1 MGEGTKSPIKTT
13 INLAQRDYRLRGLGV
28 VLPIAAASLIAVLLF
43 CKLGIV
49 DPLAAAARAETKAEH
64 QEEQVSRLK
73 DKTANY
79 EQVLEQYQIET
90 QTQPRLSGQ
99 ADPMKCLRLIEDE
112 LLANAQV
119 SSFTISSPVI
129 TVKLSGVTLNNISSI
144 YQRLM
149 SSGMVENVQVYTAAT
164 DEKNKTVT
172 AAMTVTL
179 TVEEPAAASSG
190 KGASS

>member
-1 MGEGTKSPIKTT
+1 MGEGTKNPIKTT
-13 INLAQRDYRLRGLGV
+13 INLAQRDYRLRGLGI
-28 VLPIAAASLIAVLLF
+28 VLPIAAVSLIAVLLF
-43 CKLGIV
+43 CKLGII
-49 DPLAAAARAETKAEH
+49 DPLESAARAETQAER

-73 DKTANY
+73 NKTANY

-99 ADPMKCLRLIEDE
+99 VDPMKCLRLIEDE
-112 LLANAQV
+112 LLTNAQV

-149 SSGMVENVQVYTAAT
+149 SSGIVENVQVYTAAT

-179 TVEEPAAASSG
+179 AVEESAAASSG